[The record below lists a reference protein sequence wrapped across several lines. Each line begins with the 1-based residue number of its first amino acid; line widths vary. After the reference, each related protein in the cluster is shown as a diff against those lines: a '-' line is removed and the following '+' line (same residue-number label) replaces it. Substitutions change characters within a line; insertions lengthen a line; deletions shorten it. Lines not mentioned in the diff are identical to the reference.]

1 MHPDV
6 RDALLVAFGLRE
18 PVDRTA
24 EMVASLTGAFGGS
37 FRVTETSTAGADPS
51 QGSAVDLAHE
61 VAAFRRGESLPAA
74 SLDGRTQGLIQ
85 VAILAA
91 TGHAEDLPAH
101 VERALGDGA
110 SPVDLIETMRV
121 VGHFAGVP
129 AASAAS
135 RAVEDVLRSHGLA
148 FAGEA
153 P

>member
-1 MHPDV
+1 
-6 RDALLVAFGLRE
+6 
-18 PVDRTA
+18 
-24 EMVASLTGAFGGS
+24 MVAGMTGALGGDL
-37 FRVTETSTAGADPS
+37 RVTATSTAGVHPS
-51 QGSAVDLAHE
+51 QGSAALAVD
-61 VAAFRRGESLPAA
+61 VTAFRRGEPVSAA
-74 SLDGRTQGLIQ
+74 LDGRTQGLIQ
-85 VAILAA
+85 IAILAA